1 MIRVKGTIVAMGATS
16 GALEPFNP
24 RILIEKNVKFVYPS
38 YVCITR
44 ISYLWIFA
52 DDHPVRAALYLRN
65 PKDGRQYIP
74 EALGL
79 IADGV
84 LKPVISKEYPLT
96 AEGVAQA
103 QRDQIEGRSVGKILI
118 KVAAE

>member
-1 MIRVKGTIVAMGATS
+1 M
-16 GALEPFNP
+16 
-24 RILIEKNVKFVYPS
+24 
-38 YVCITR
+38 
-44 ISYLWIFA
+44 
-52 DDHPVRAALYLRN
+52 RN

-96 AEGVAQA
+96 AEGVAQG